1 MKQLMFENPDDAKRH
16 MVAIQR
22 LAAFAHV
29 GVEDVRPLYENTL
42 AEMLGEARI
51 TTYLPIFTAR
61 RVEKILLRT
70 QKTNPGIG
78 NDDSP

>member
-1 MKQLMFENPDDAKRH
+1 MFENPDDAKRH

-29 GVEDVRPLYENTL
+29 GEEDVRPLYENTL

-61 RVEKILLRT
+61 RVEKILLKM
-70 QKTNPGIG
+70 QVSNPMAH
-78 NDDSP
+78 NEDSPEIK